1 MQRNEL
7 LAGLK
12 EILVPFIGVE
22 KEKLNSAT
30 ETTDLAKDL
39 GVKSTDVINVV
50 LEIEK
55 KWGISF
61 EDEEIDSL
69 QELTIKSIIDLILTK
84 NP

>member
-1 MQRNEL
+1 MQRSDV

-22 KEKLNSAT
+22 KEKLASAT

-69 QELTIKSIIDLILTK
+69 QELTIKSIIDLVLSK